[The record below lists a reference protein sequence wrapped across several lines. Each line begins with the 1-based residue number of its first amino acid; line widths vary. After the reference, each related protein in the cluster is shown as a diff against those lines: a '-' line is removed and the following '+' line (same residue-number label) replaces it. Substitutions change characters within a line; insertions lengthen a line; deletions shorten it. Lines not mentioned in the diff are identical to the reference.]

1 MRKLFALILGIVYMT
16 MTNAVIHAQSMG
28 VFSNMEN
35 TTMHC
40 HQTESSSSEAPHRDC
55 CDLVVSSQYSQS
67 NIKITSVYK
76 LLSFAISPVIIPTDV
91 LLDNIVLYTPDFSLH
106 P

>member
-28 VFSNMEN
+28 LFSDMEMQD
-35 TTMHC
+35 THC
-40 HQTESSSSEAPHRDC
+40 HSTDTSSKDQHVDC
-55 CDLVVSSQYSQS
+55 CDLVYSSQYSQS
-67 NIKITSVYK
+67 NIKIISVSK
-76 LLSFAISPVIIPTDV
+76 FLSFAISPVSIPTDV
-91 LLDNIVLYTPDFSLH
+91 FLDKIALYKPDFSLH